1 MASVIYETFVIRAFE
16 DGKLVGYVSSA
27 THEPLWVVK
36 HNDDGLLYSS
46 YEEAEEAMN
55 MIARVNPEYTFDVN
69 TVFLDSEDMFDL
81 CCNY

>member
-1 MASVIYETFVIRAFE
+1 MASIIYETFVIRAFE

-46 YEEAEEAMN
+46 YGEAEEAMH
-55 MIARVNPEYTFDVN
+55 MIARVNPEYTFDVEV
-69 TVFLDSEDMFDL
+69 VFLDTDDMQAL
-81 CCNY
+81 CN